1 LKSWNETLNQ
11 KSVYPIYFKQY
22 VAVYITQCKNTSI
35 LYSFNG
41 WKCLIC
47 SLLVSLGESDPGKAQ
62 SLVLPAYESII
73 FEFGTEIL
81 HTDGSINRKKLGDIV
96 FSDNSKLNILN
107 QITHGIV
114 AEKISSQLR
123 ELRNENK
130 KLVVVEAI
138 VPIEQGFLDLVDTVW
153 VVLVSEPIRI
163 ERIIKRNDIT
173 HSEAKQ
179 RVRSQM
185 SDAMYKSIADKVI
198 YNNGNIAELEEKV
211 WEALKNEDYSISK

>member
-1 LKSWNETLNQ
+1 MEVFNLLTIGITGGIGSGKSTAARTLE
-11 KSVYPIYFKQY
+11 KYGAKL
-22 VAVYITQCKNTSI
+22 I
-35 LYSFNG
+35 LADDMA
-41 WKCLIC
+41 KEI
-47 SLLVSLGESDPGKAQ
+47 VKPGM
-62 SLVLPAYESII
+62 PAYESII
-73 FEFGTEIL
+73 LEFGTEIL
-81 HTDGSINRKKLGDIV
+81 HKDGSINRKKLGDIV

-107 QITHGIV
+107 QITHVIV

-123 ELRNENK
+123 ELRNKNK

-138 VPIEQGFLDLVDTVW
+138 VPIEHGFLDLVDTVW
-153 VVLVSEPIRI
+153 VVLASEPIRI

>member
-1 LKSWNETLNQ
+1 MEVFNLLTIGITGGIGSGKST
-11 KSVYPIYFKQY
+11 
-22 VAVYITQCKNTSI
+22 VARI
-35 LYSFNG
+35 LEKYG
-41 WKCLIC
+41 AKLI
-47 SLLVSLGESDPGKAQ
+47 LADDMAKEIVKPGM
-62 SLVLPAYESII
+62 PAYESII

-153 VVLVSEPIRI
+153 VVLVPEPIRI